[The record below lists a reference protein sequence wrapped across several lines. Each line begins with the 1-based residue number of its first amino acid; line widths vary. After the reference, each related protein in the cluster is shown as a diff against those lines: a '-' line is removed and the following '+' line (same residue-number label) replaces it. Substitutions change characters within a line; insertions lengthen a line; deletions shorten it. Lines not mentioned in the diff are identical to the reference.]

1 MIKTKKCIEFKG
13 RKLKNFFEALGHF
26 KRSNQFNKDEM
37 IRKVYVMGNKR
48 AIVQTI
54 GRNVYFG
61 KINKNTL
68 QIGEQKIKVA
78 I

>member
-1 MIKTKKCIEFKG
+1 MMRIRKCIEFKG
-13 RKLKNFFEALGHF
+13 RKLREFFNVLGTF
-26 KRSNQFNKDEM
+26 KRSNTFKNNEK
-37 IRKVYVMGNKR
+37 IRKVYIMDNKR
-48 AIVQTI
+48 AIIQTMEK
-54 GRNVYFG
+54 NVYFG